1 MTITILD
8 PLNVLATDQRRV
20 ARRCV
25 RFEFSKY
32 SQQIHRIQLSV
43 RPGSGGFVGQCRVQ
57 AKDHV
62 FDEVDVQVPD
72 DNPES
77 VLRRVIRRAGRT
89 VSLRLGN
96 RSFGNGG
103 Y

>member
-1 MTITILD
+1 
-8 PLNVLATDQRRV
+8 LNVLATDQRRV

-43 RPGSGGFVGQCRVQ
+43 RPSTGSGGFVGQCRVQ
-57 AKDHV
+57 AKDRQ

-96 RSFGNGG
+96 RTFGNGA